1 MAVGIAPMAIFYIFA
16 CSNLQPKAKG
26 RDKVGVIGEMGAI
39 GFQGRIGFI
48 IVLMAPITL
57 TSASADHLPR
67 WGARFFRRNI
77 LLFGFLF
84 LYLSFVCALCARGRK
99 SPTPMKIINK

>member
-39 GFQGRIGFI
+39 GFRSNRFYYRAHGTYYSHFCISRPSSPMGSEVFSSKYT
-48 IVLMAPITL
+48 PF
-57 TSASADHLPR
+57 
-67 WGARFFRRNI
+67 RFFI
-77 LLFGFLF
+77 LI
-84 LYLSFVCALCARGRK
+84 FVLCMRIMRERAQK
-99 SPTPMKIINK
+99 PHPNEDN

>member
-26 RDKVGVIGEMGAI
+26 RDNVGVIGEMGAI

-57 TSASADHLPR
+57 TSASADHSPASEAGFFVEIYSFSVFYSYICPLYAHYAR
-67 WGARFFRRNI
+67 EGAK
-77 LLFGFLF
+77 
-84 LYLSFVCALCARGRK
+84 A
-99 SPTPMKIINK
+99 PPQ